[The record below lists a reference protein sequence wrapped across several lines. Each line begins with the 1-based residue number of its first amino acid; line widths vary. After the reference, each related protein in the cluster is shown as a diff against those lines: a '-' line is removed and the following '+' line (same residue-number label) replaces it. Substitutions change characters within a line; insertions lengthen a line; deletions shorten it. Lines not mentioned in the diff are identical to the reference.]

1 MRIEN
6 GNRVGSSTARVRGR
20 SDGTPDFRVD
30 GGAPA
35 TRAAGAGAAAPA
47 QDIGSL
53 LALQAVP
60 DPALGK
66 RRQLRRGR
74 ALLDTLD
81 ELKADLLLGQ
91 VNESKLDLLMA
102 LIGEARERSEPG
114 LDGLLDDIELRARVE
129 LAKRGRYPAP

>member
-1 MRIEN
+1 MRAPA
-6 GNRVGSSTARVRGR
+6 RSGS
-20 SDGTPDFRVD
+20 TPAFHVD
-30 GGAPA
+30 AGAPA
-35 TRAAGAGAAAPA
+35 ARAAGAGAAAPS

-53 LALQAVP
+53 LALQAVAE
-60 DPALGK
+60 PASGK

-91 VNESKLDLLMA
+91 VSESKLDLLMA

-114 LDGLLDDIELRARVE
+114 LDALLDDIDLRARVE
-129 LAKRGRYPAP
+129 LAKRGHYPAL